1 VYRRILVTLDGSE
14 TAERILP
21 HVTELARCTNAE
33 LTLLRVVE
41 PVDAA
46 EAITEA
52 GFVSSHALLLRELE
66 AREYLVRIR
75 ARTSRAGVH
84 PQLEV
89 RSGAPTARVIVAGA
103 CELGADLIAMGTHGR
118 SGLRRMVLGSVAE
131 AVVRTATTPV
141 LLLRTAEVR
150 DASRGAAPG

>member
-1 VYRRILVTLDGSE
+1 VYRRILVALDGSE

-21 HVTELARCTNAE
+21 HVTELARCMNAD

-41 PVDAA
+41 PLSAG

-52 GFVSSHALLLRELE
+52 GFLSSNAFLLRQLE
-66 AREYLVRIR
+66 AKEYLVRIR
-75 ARTSRAGVH
+75 TRTSRAGVH

-89 RSGAPTARVIVAGA
+89 RSGAPTAQVIVAGA

-141 LLLRTAEVR
+141 LLLRTAK
-150 DASRGAAPG
+150 P